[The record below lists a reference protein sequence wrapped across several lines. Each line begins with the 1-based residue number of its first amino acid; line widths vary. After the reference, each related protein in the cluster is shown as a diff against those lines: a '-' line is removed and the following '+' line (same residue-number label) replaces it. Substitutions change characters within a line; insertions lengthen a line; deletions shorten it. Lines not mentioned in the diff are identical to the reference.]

1 MKIELLKTFLE
12 VGATLHFRIA
22 SENLFITQSAVSARI
37 KLLEDELGVLLFD
50 RSRKHLKLTPEGNR
64 LIKHA
69 TEFLFMWQKIKQD
82 VGIADSDA
90 HQLVIGS
97 MMSIWDIVLQDWL
110 KKIHRNFEDITLLT
124 NTYSPLEL
132 RKSLLSRVIDI
143 AFFFEP
149 PFVEDLITE
158 KVAAVPLHLV
168 TTEEQE
174 NDQPILLNDF
184 IMVDYGEAINAQHLR
199 EFQDAPPPKHL
210 MSQPRIA
217 LNFLLD
223 AGGSAYL
230 PRQMTFEYIESNR
243 LFVVE
248 DAPIYSREIFAAYLA
263 KSQKVGIIKEV
274 IQLFPHV
281 LVLGTSSLE
290 VTSHS

>member
-12 VGATLHFRIA
+12 VSRTLHFRIA
-22 SENLFITQSAVSARI
+22 SEHLFITQSAVSARI
-37 KLLEDELGVLLFD
+37 KLLEDDLGVLLFD
-50 RSRKHLKLTPEGNR
+50 RSQKHLKLTPEGNR

-69 TEFLFMWQKIKQD
+69 NELLFMWQKTKQD

-110 KKIHRNFEDITLLT
+110 KKIHRNLDDVSLLT
-124 NTYSPLEL
+124 NTYSPSEL
-132 RKSLLSRVIDI
+132 RKSVLSRVIDI
-143 AFFFEP
+143 AFLFEP
-149 PFVEDLITE
+149 PFVEDLVTE
-158 KVAAVPLHLV
+158 KVATIPLHLV
-168 TTEEQE
+168 TTEPTELSDIFSLD
-174 NDQPILLNDF
+174 NY

-199 EFQDAPPPKHL
+199 EFQQAPPAKHY

-230 PRQMTFEYIESNR
+230 PKQMAFEYIACNK
-243 LFVVE
+243 LFEIE
-248 DAPIYSREIFAAYLA
+248 DAPVYSRDVYAAYLA
-263 KSQKVGIIKEV
+263 KSQKVEVIKQA
-274 IQLFPHV
+274 IQLFPH
-281 LVLGTSSLE
+281 LKI
-290 VTSHS
+290 

>member
-12 VGATLHFRIA
+12 VSRTLHFRIA

-37 KLLEDELGVLLFD
+37 KLLEDDLGVLLFD
-50 RSRKHLKLTPEGNR
+50 RSQKHLKLTSEGNR

-69 TEFLFMWQKIKQD
+69 NEILFMWQKTKQD
-82 VGIADSDA
+82 VGIADSDT

-110 KKIHRNFEDITLLT
+110 KKIHRNLEDVSLLT

-132 RKSLLSRVIDI
+132 RKSVLSRVVDI
-143 AFFFEP
+143 AFLFEP
-149 PFVEDLITE
+149 PFVEDLVTE
-158 KVAAVPLHLV
+158 KVATVPLHLV
-168 TTEEQE
+168 TTEPNEISE
-174 NDQPILLNDF
+174 IFSLDNY
-184 IMVDYGEAINAQHLR
+184 IMVDYGDAINSQHLR
-199 EFQDAPPPKHL
+199 EFQDAPPAKHF

-230 PRQMTFEYIESNR
+230 PRQMAFEFIESKK
-243 LFVVE
+243 LFYVE
-248 DAPIYSREIFAAYLA
+248 NAPVYSREVFAAYLA
-263 KSQKVGIIKEV
+263 KSQKVDIIKQA
-274 IQLFPHV
+274 IQLFPY
-281 LVLGTSSLE
+281 
-290 VTSHS
+290 VTF

>member
-12 VGATLHFRIA
+12 VSRTLHFRIA

-37 KLLEDELGVLLFD
+37 RLLEDDLGVLLFD
-50 RSRKHLKLTPEGNR
+50 RSQKHLKLTPEGNR

-69 TEFLFMWQKIKQD
+69 NELLFMWQKTKQD
-82 VGIADSDA
+82 VGIADSNA

-110 KKIHRNFEDITLLT
+110 KKIHRNLEDVNLLT

-132 RKSLLSRVIDI
+132 RKSVLSRVIDI
-143 AFFFEP
+143 AFLFDP

-158 KVAAVPLHLV
+158 KVATVPLHLV
-168 TTEEQE
+168 TTEP
-174 NDQPILLNDF
+174 NDISERFSLDNY
-184 IMVDYGEAINAQHLR
+184 IMVDYGDAINSQHLR
-199 EFQDAPPPKHL
+199 EFQDAPPAKHF

-230 PRQMTFEYIESNR
+230 PRQMAFEYIESNQ
-243 LFVVE
+243 LHIVE
-248 DAPIYSREIFAAYLA
+248 DAPVYSREIYAAYLA
-263 KSQKVGIIKEV
+263 KSQKEDIIRQA
-274 IQLFPHV
+274 IQLFPYV
-281 LVLGTSSLE
+281 AF
-290 VTSHS
+290 

>member
-1 MKIELLKTFLE
+1 MGGLEVGMKIELLKTFLE
-12 VGATLHFRIA
+12 VSRTLHFRIA

-37 KLLEDELGVLLFD
+37 KLLEEDLGVLLFD
-50 RSRKHLKLTPEGNR
+50 RSQKHLKLTPEGNR

-69 TEFLFMWQKIKQD
+69 NELLFMWQKTKQD
-82 VGIADSDA
+82 VGIADTGS

-110 KKIHRNFEDITLLT
+110 KKIHRNIDDVSLLT

-132 RKSLLSRVIDI
+132 RKSLLTRVVDV
-143 AFFFEP
+143 AFLFEP

-158 KVAAVPLHLV
+158 QVASVPLHLV
-168 TTEEQE
+168 TTDE
-174 NDQPILLNDF
+174 NHNSIKFLLDNH
-184 IMVDYGEAINAQHLR
+184 IMVDYGEAVNAQHLR
-199 EFQDAPPPKHL
+199 EFQDAPPAKHA

-230 PRQMTFEYIESNR
+230 PRQMTFEFIEAGK
-243 LFVVE
+243 LFIVE
-248 DAPIYSREIFAAYLA
+248 DAPVYSREIFAAYLT
-263 KSQKVGIIKEV
+263 KSEKKGFIEDALR
-274 IQLFPHV
+274 LFPMV
-281 LVLGTSSLE
+281 EL
-290 VTSHS
+290 